1 VEARMMEL
9 SSALKQG
16 LAKIRGAKLVTPMD
30 PRLSAGV
37 VVTRFEGADPQK
49 VFQQIY
55 AKHGVGGAAGLRLC
69 PHVYNTMEDIERAI
83 RAVTEV
89 TG

>member
-1 VEARMMEL
+1 MMEL

-16 LAKIRGAKLVTPMD
+16 LAKIRGAKLATPMD
-30 PRLSAGV
+30 ARLSGGV
-37 VVTRFEGADPQK
+37 VVTRFEGADAQK
-49 VFQQIY
+49 IYQQIY
-55 AKHGVGGAAGLRLC
+55 ARHGVGGAGTGGLRLC